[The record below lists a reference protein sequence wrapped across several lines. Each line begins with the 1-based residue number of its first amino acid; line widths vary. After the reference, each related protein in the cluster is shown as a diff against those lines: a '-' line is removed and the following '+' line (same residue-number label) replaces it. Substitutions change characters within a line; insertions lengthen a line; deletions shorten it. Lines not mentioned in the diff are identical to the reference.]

1 MLQCT
6 ITVIAGSGS
15 HQTNPHQVEFINV
28 RQQDEFL
35 NLEREKDLDNY
46 QEGSLQTVHT
56 GGNGFRRKG
65 HAVHE

>member
-1 MLQCT
+1 M
-6 ITVIAGSGS
+6 AGSGP
-15 HQTNPHQVEFINV
+15 HQTSPHQVESVNV

-56 GGNGFRRKG
+56 SGNGFRRKG
-65 HAVHE
+65 HAVYE